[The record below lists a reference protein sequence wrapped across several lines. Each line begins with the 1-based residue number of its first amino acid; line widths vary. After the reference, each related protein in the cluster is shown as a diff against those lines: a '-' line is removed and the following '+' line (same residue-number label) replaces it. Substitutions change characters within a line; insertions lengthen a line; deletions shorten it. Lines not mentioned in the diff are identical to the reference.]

1 MVRLVLCDMDLT
13 LVPRGR
19 QTVTEVA
26 LEAFRD
32 LRALGVRVGPASG
45 RGIHDLRTLF
55 AESDECLD
63 TAVASN
69 GCIVRLDGRTIAEH
83 PVDQEELKRVL
94 ELVAPLPDTFLTVDN
109 EEGHIALGS
118 SYDEVREH
126 YRDWPGFDMLVR
138 DELPAGP
145 VLKANVCMPRHAR
158 DAEERHRNGALIAG
172 LRAACPHTDFCLL
185 GGHVADMTPR
195 GVSKATGLLELVEAA
210 GLSLDEVLVFG
221 DSENDEEIMR
231 AVPGSVAVENAI
243 PKVRELARY
252 HVGRCEDDSVAHAL
266 ADLARAMKEGKRPRW
281 MC

>member
-1 MVRLVLCDMDLT
+1 M
-13 LVPRGR
+13 
-19 QTVTEVA
+19 
-26 LEAFRD
+26 
-32 LRALGVRVGPASG
+32 RVGPASG

-94 ELVAPLPDTFLTVDN
+94 ELVAPLPDTFLTVDT

-126 YRDWPGFDMLVR
+126 YRDWPGFDMLVHV
-138 DELPAGP
+138 ELPDGP
-145 VLKANVCMPRHAR
+145 IFKANVCLPRHAR
-158 DAEERHRNGALIAG
+158 DAEERRHNEALVER

-185 GGHVADMTPR
+185 GGHVADMMPK
-195 GVSKATGLLELVEAA
+195 GISKATGLLEIVEAA
-210 GLSLDEVLVFG
+210 RLSLDEVLVFG
-221 DSENDEEIMR
+221 DSENDEEILR
-231 AVPGSVAVENAI
+231 TVTGSVAVANAT
-243 PKVRELARY
+243 PKIRELARY

-266 ADLARAMKEGKRPRW
+266 ADLACAMKNGEYPRW
-281 MC
+281 MR